1 MIEPSI
7 EPFEVEQMLNMLN
20 ESRKELMRFLSTIED
35 ESILAKKAV
44 MHPALGE
51 LSLISG

>member
-7 EPFEVEQMLNMLN
+7 EPFEVEQMLNTLN

-35 ESILAKKAV
+35 ESILAKKQ
-44 MHPALGE
+44 
-51 LSLISG
+51 

>member
-35 ESILAKKAV
+35 ESKLVK
-44 MHPALGE
+44 
-51 LSLISG
+51 ISDASSSWRIIS

>member
-35 ESILAKKAV
+35 ESKLVKNQ
-44 MHPALGE
+44 
-51 LSLISG
+51 